1 MSCRGLGR
9 RQAAPQSVALP
20 ICLLPDAGVV
30 GEHDEDE
37 ADEQDVEVVVAVARR
52 VEQVVEPAHE
62 PGRVDADLVLLYETP
77 ALVAGDPAEHL
88 QPLRELRDWEG
99 SLLGRLE
106 VEDEEV
112 LEVRGHQVSRPLR
125 LLNGAEVVA
134 GLTDG
139 FLEAL
144 AGGLVL
150 DGQMLGPE
158 RA

>member
-1 MSCRGLGR
+1 
-9 RQAAPQSVALP
+9 
-20 ICLLPDAGVV
+20 
-30 GEHDEDE
+30 
-37 ADEQDVEVVVAVARR
+37 
-52 VEQVVEPAHE
+52 
-62 PGRVDADLVLLYETP
+62 
-77 ALVAGDPAEHL
+77 LVAGDPAEHL

-112 LEVRGHQVSRPLR
+112 LEVRGHHVPRPLR
-125 LLNGAEVVA
+125 RLHGAEVVA
-134 GLTDG
+134 GSTDG

-150 DGQMLGPE
+150 DGQMLEPE